1 VVAAT
6 DSAPSSTDLPREVVY
21 VLLAA
26 PIAIQPIVNPDFFH
40 EPALP
45 LLLEIAANYIPALA
59 IVFGLHA
66 LYRTSLPKRIARV
79 SPEAARLGLHTAAC
93 ATVAMMMS
101 GLVHA
106 LHGYAIGEHIPLVAY
121 MQRNVGFTCLLVLPA
136 LFLQAQRARAHR
148 AEKRALELGH
158 AALVAELESLR
169 SRTQPH
175 FLFNVLNT
183 IGSLMREDT
192 DLAERTLHR
201 LAEILRYALA
211 STRTERVLL
220 RNELAVVEA
229 YLELERARF
238 GERLRYWLDVEDD
251 AKRAQIAPFLLQPL
265 VENAILHGIAGR
277 VKGGTLHITARVS
290 DACLVLRVE
299 DDGPGPGASTHRGSG
314 TSMEDLGRRLELLY
328 GADAA
333 LVTRAAERG
342 GFAAEITLPYTD
354 GAA

>member
-26 PIAIQPIVNPDFFH
+26 PVVIQPIVNPDFFH

-59 IVFGLHA
+59 IVLGLHT
-66 LYRTSLPKRIARV
+66 LYRTSLPKSIARV
-79 SPEAARLGLHTAAC
+79 SPEAAKLGLHTAAC
-93 ATVAMMMS
+93 ATVAMVMS
-101 GLVHA
+101 LLVHS
-106 LHGYAIGEHIPLVAY
+106 LHRYAIGEHIPLVAY
-121 MQRNVGFTCLLVLPA
+121 LQRNVGFTCLLVLPS

-158 AALVAELESLR
+158 AALLAELESLR

-183 IGSLMREDT
+183 LGSLMREDVE
-192 DLAERTLHR
+192 LAERTLHR

-211 STRTERVLL
+211 STRTEWVLL

-238 GERLRYWLDVEDD
+238 GERLRYELEIAED
-251 AKRAQIAPFLLQPL
+251 ARRARVAPFLLQPL
-265 VENAILHGIAGR
+265 VENAVLHGIAGR
-277 VKGGTLHITARVS
+277 AKGGALHITARVA
-290 DACLVLRVE
+290 DTRLVLRVE
-299 DDGPGPGASTHRGSG
+299 DDGPGRGASTHHGSG
-314 TSMEDLGRRLELLY
+314 TSLEDLGRRLELLY
-328 GADAA
+328 AGDAT
-333 LVTRAAERG
+333 LVTRDAERG
-342 GFAAEITLPYTD
+342 GFVVEITLPYTN